1 MYVCCCTV
9 CVHAAILALHTGQSQ
24 FRFFFL
30 FFSTSLVSIATMAPP
45 FVSRRSRRLKVAIKC
60 CGFSERTDRQVCR
73 VLGIQDGR
81 HQHVYCYC
89 TCTSLSLALFTDNL
103 VACTVL
109 RACVATVAVSLCTPM
124 PHQHT
129 VLYSTKNLWPNDATK
144 AALLDTPSFRSS
156 WHVLCQTWYCRL
168 QACMYQIVGKSVLSL
183 TTPEVNTFVRPIQF
197 PMLHC
202 SAPAWA
208 DGLCWLL

>member
-1 MYVCCCTV
+1 MQIAIPIKRWMMPFCSYVCSCTV

-24 FRFFFL
+24 FRFFFS

-129 VLYSTKNLWPNDATK
+129 VLYSTKNL
-144 AALLDTPSFRSS
+144 
-156 WHVLCQTWYCRL
+156 
-168 QACMYQIVGKSVLSL
+168 
-183 TTPEVNTFVRPIQF
+183 
-197 PMLHC
+197 
-202 SAPAWA
+202 
-208 DGLCWLL
+208 